1 MGDSM
6 ENNQATS
13 EKEVQHIDNRAE
25 EYFLSDLLFN
35 NENEII
41 LLIKPRKYDTMLKE
55 LEH

>member
-1 MGDSM
+1 MG
-6 ENNQATS
+6 NNQATS

-35 NENEII
+35 NENEVI
-41 LLIKPRKYDTMLKE
+41 LLVKPRKYDTMLKE